1 MGKPSMRPTKSHATK
16 PARLAAVTIALAL
29 AATVQANPIP
39 YSEESIASGAQVYKQ
54 YCTECH
60 GKDGRA
66 QMDVISDATNLTEP
80 LEYYNGS
87 TQADIFNSIK
97 HGAGVGMP
105 PWSAQIND
113 DDTWHLVNFIRSLW
127 TDEQRSAFD

>member
-1 MGKPSMRPTKSHATK
+1 MQTKAILTPGLLFKLGGAAALSMA
-16 PARLAAVTIALAL
+16 LIAPI
-29 AATVQANPIP
+29 QANPVP
-39 YSEESIASGAQVYKQ
+39 YSEESIADGGQLYTQ

-80 LEYYNGS
+80 AEYYNGS

-97 HGAGVGMP
+97 NGAGVGMP
-105 PWSAQIND
+105 PWSAQIKD
-113 DDTWHLVNFIRSLW
+113 DDIWNLVNFVRSLW
-127 TDEQRSAFD
+127 TEEQRSAFD